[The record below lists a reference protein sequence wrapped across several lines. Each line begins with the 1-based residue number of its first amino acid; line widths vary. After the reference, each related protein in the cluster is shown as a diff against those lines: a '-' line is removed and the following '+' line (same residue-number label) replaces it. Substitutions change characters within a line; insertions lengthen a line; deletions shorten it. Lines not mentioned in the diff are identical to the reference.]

1 MDGLDGSP
9 ATFWGNPMD
18 WLATLKTLAPTVASA
33 LFGPLGGVA
42 IASIGSLLGISDATK
57 DKISEIIQSG
67 QMTPEQIGKIR
78 ELELEYQNNE
88 KERGFRY
95 AELSFKDRDSAR
107 QANVAGQ
114 IQKPLFWLSLL
125 LLTITL
131 GTECMVLF
139 NGYPEG
145 TDPLVVGRVLGLMD
159 AVAML
164 VLSYWYG
171 TTNGSQQKNELLAVK

>member
-1 MDGLDGSP
+1 
-9 ATFWGNPMD
+9 MD
-18 WLATLKTLAPTVASA
+18 WLATLKSLAPTVASA
-33 LFGPLGGVA
+33 LFGPLGGAA
-42 IASIGSLLGISDATK
+42 IAAVGDLLGVSNATK

-67 QMTPEQIGKIR
+67 QMTPEQVGKIR

-107 QANVAGQ
+107 QANVQGGT
-114 IQKPLFWLSLL
+114 QKMLFWMS
-125 LLTITL
+125 ITL
-131 GTECMVLF
+131 LIACLGCEILVLF
-139 NGYPEG
+139 RGYPPEI
-145 TDPLVVGRVLGLMD
+145 PEIIVGRVLGLMD

-171 TTNGSQQKNELLAVK
+171 TTNGSAQKSELLAQSAPSK

>member
-1 MDGLDGSP
+1 
-9 ATFWGNPMD
+9 MD

-33 LFGPLGGVA
+33 IFGPLGSVA
-42 IASIGSLLGISDATK
+42 IASVGELLGLSSATK
-57 DKISEIIQSG
+57 NKISEIIQAG
-67 QMTPEQIGKIR
+67 QMTPEQIGKLR

-88 KERGFRY
+88 KERGFKY

-107 QANVAGQ
+107 TANVSGGT
-114 IQKPLFWLSLL
+114 QKPLFWLSLL
-125 LLTITL
+125 LLSITL

-171 TTNGSQQKNELLAVK
+171 TTNGSAVKNELLAAK